1 MPGNPGKTA
10 NLKHRGARNQM
21 YVLAIETSCD
31 ETAVALLGVAGS
43 LAAPLTAAGGPD
55 WPLPQLLAH
64 EVYTQA
70 DLHEIYGGVVPEL
83 ASRDHVRRLAPMVR
97 RVLSAGGVT
106 GPELGG
112 VVYTAGPGLVGALLV
127 GASVAR
133 SMAFGWKVPALG
145 VHHLEGHLL
154 AARLEDAAPA
164 FPYLALLVSGGHT
177 MLVHVTGVG
186 GYEVL
191 GESLDDAAGE
201 AFDKTAKMLG
211 LAYPGG
217 AALAALAETGN
228 PGVFMFPRPLLDRPG
243 CDFSFS
249 GLKTAAVLAIR
260 AQQALAPEG
269 LPGQVRADLCRG
281 FEDAVVETLVA
292 KTVRALDACGTPRVV
307 VAGGV
312 GANKRL
318 RTRLAEACARRGV
331 TTHYPRPLYCT
342 DNAAMIALAGWY
354 RREAGEQDGLQ
365 ISARARWPVDTLRAP
380 GGHLQAE

>member
-1 MPGNPGKTA
+1 
-10 NLKHRGARNQM
+10 M

-31 ETAVALLGVAGS
+31 ETAAAVLG
-43 LAAPLTAAGGPD
+43 TAGGAEASPEV
-55 WPLPQLLAH
+55 LAH

-83 ASRDHVRRLAPMVR
+83 ASRDHVERLAPMVR
-97 RVLSAGGVT
+97 RVLATAGRR
-106 GPELGG
+106 GPDLGG

-133 SMAFGWKVPALG
+133 TLAFGWQVPALG

-154 AARLEDAAPA
+154 AARLEDDAPA

-177 MLVHVTGVG
+177 MLVHVGGVG
-186 GYEVL
+186 DYRVL

-201 AFDKTAKMLG
+201 AFDKTAKLLG
-211 LAYPGG
+211 LPYPGG
-217 AALAALAETGN
+217 AALARLAEAGQ
-228 PGVFMFPRPLLDRPG
+228 PGVFRFPRPLLDRPG

-249 GLKTAAVLAIR
+249 GLKTAAMLAVK
-260 AQQALAPEG
+260 AAAPAGAPLTEAT
-269 LPGQVRADLCRG
+269 RADLARG

-292 KTVRALDACGTPRVV
+292 KTVRALDECGAPRVV

-312 GANKRL
+312 GANRRL
-318 RTRLAEACARRGV
+318 RARLAEACSARGV

-354 RREAGEQDGLQ
+354 RRMAGERDDLQ
-365 ISARARWPVDTLRAP
+365 IQARARWPLDTLRTPAGTAVP
-380 GGHLQAE
+380 AAAH